1 MLTNRELTSE
11 DIAIDPNMEV
21 DDDIR
26 QEILAYVETWF
37 DVDQKFHVDT
47 SADDTWL
54 NMYARWNP
62 YVDTLFIECEISSDN
77 GSDSFEYEP
86 TAKESAVIKE
96 LIAQKISET
105 FGQTPQ
111 EFCEDFYGDSP
122 NMIGIS

>member
-1 MLTNRELTSE
+1 MLTNRELTRE

-77 GSDSFEYEP
+77 GSDSFAYEP
-86 TAKESAVIKE
+86 TARESAVIKE

-111 EFCEDFYGDSP
+111 EFCEDFYGESP

>member
-1 MLTNRELTSE
+1 MLTNRELTRE
-11 DIAIDPNMEV
+11 DIDIDPNMEV

-47 SADDTWL
+47 SAEDTWL

-62 YVDTLFIECEISSDN
+62 YVDTLFIDCEISSDKD
-77 GSDSFEYEP
+77 SDSFAYEP
-86 TAKESAVIKE
+86 TARESAVIKE

-105 FGQTPQ
+105 FSQTPQ

>member
-1 MLTNRELTSE
+1 MMTNRELTRE
-11 DIAIDPNMEV
+11 DIAIDPNTEV

-37 DVDQKFHVDT
+37 DVDQEFHVDT
-47 SADDTWL
+47 SAEDTWL

-62 YVDTLFIECEISSDN
+62 YMDTLFIDCEISSDK
-77 GSDSFEYEP
+77 GSDSFAYEP
-86 TAKESAVIKE
+86 TSRESAVIKE

-111 EFCEDFYGDSP
+111 EFCEDFYGESP